1 MAQNSW
7 DKLCQTKRDRG
18 LGFRKTKEVNM
29 ALIAKLSWMVA
40 SNSYS
45 ICMELLRKKCKVG
58 RDWLSKEPMK
68 TASPIWRAIEKTK
81 KIVLKG
87 ACYMVVV
94 GILLTSGR
102 ILGSHGQKISNQS
115 QRMTQSNS
123 THRQCQVSK
132 TKTHI
137 NGG

>member
-1 MAQNSW
+1 M
-7 DKLCQTKRDRG
+7 
-18 LGFRKTKEVNM
+18 V
-29 ALIAKLSWMVA
+29 LIAKLSWMVT
-40 SNSYS
+40 SNRNS
-45 ICMELLRKKCKVG
+45 ICMELLRKKCKVR

-102 ILGSHGQKISNQS
+102 ILGSHG
-115 QRMTQSNS
+115 
-123 THRQCQVSK
+123 
-132 TKTHI
+132 
-137 NGG
+137 